1 MECFVSKGE
10 MSRNDV
16 AGIEENESQPECFTD
31 EVFLLDKSDIPGA
44 SLNETKPC
52 QLNDA
57 DVKRRPKKHCTLGK
71 SAWKG
76 HYCCVPYVLK
86 LFIEPEGKGKVGTRE
101 TVFPFV
107 SNCGFT
113 TR

>member
-1 MECFVSKGE
+1 MECSVLKGE

-16 AGIEENESQPECFTD
+16 AGIEKNKSQLECFTD

-44 SLNETKPC
+44 SLNDTKPC

-57 DVKRRPKKHCTLGK
+57 DVKRRPKKHCTPGK

-76 HYCCVPYVLK
+76 HYSCVPLCRNSSSNHKERERLGLEK
-86 LFIEPEGKGKVGTRE
+86 LSFHS
-101 TVFPFV
+101 FPNVV
-107 SNCGFT
+107 SP
-113 TR
+113 